1 MYVLLCNVC
10 MYKYA
15 REHVEYVYIC
25 DFKDNPQGFVHAAAD
40 LCGWSA
46 RISGKVPLLL
56 PQVGRRYFVIGSGAP
71 PGAPC

>member
-1 MYVLLCNVC
+1 M
-10 MYKYA
+10 
-15 REHVEYVYIC
+15 C
-25 DFKDNPQGFVHAAAD
+25 DFMDNPQGLVHAAAD